1 MGGFVGAMSCIL
13 RLSAADWVNGNG
25 HRHALLSPARGGGA
39 GFVTVDRATS
49 GLAFTNRLSV
59 ETAARNPILENG
71 SGVALGDVDG
81 DGFCDV
87 FLCGLEGANALFRN
101 RGDWKFD
108 AIPEAGGAACEGQ
121 HSTGAVL
128 VDVDGDGDLDLLVN
142 GIGRGT
148 RLFTNDGRGRFAESL
163 DAGVG
168 SKSGA
173 HSMALADVDGDG
185 DLDLYVANYR
195 ASTFKGQGG
204 ATRVRLRRVD
214 GRLVVPPEHA
224 EQFVVGGTGD
234 NQALMEVGEPDQLFL
249 NEGNGRFRAE
259 SWTGGRFLDESGQ
272 PLREP
277 PRDWGLS
284 AAFHDLNGDGA
295 PDLYV
300 CNDFFSPDRLWLND
314 GKGTFRAI
322 ERRAVRKTPF
332 ASMAVDFADLN
343 RDGNV
348 DLMAVDMLSRSHQRR
363 AWQRS
368 NFELSPEPWWGWPPD
383 REGPLARPQVMRN
396 VVLLGRGDGIYA
408 EAAQALGVSATEWSW
423 GVMFLDVDLDGY
435 EDLLV
440 ANGHGHDMTD
450 SDGLARAAERQRNG
464 KVLDPVAA
472 LADFPPILV
481 PNLAFR
487 NLGGERFEE
496 TSAAWG
502 FDATEVSQG
511 MAMADLDN
519 DGDHDVVINAL
530 NAPARVLR
538 NDSMAGRV
546 AVRLKGR
553 GGNRHGI
560 GARIKV
566 HGGPV
571 EQSQEM
577 ISGGRYLS
585 GGDALRVFAAGTN
598 AGMRIEVTWRSGRRS
613 EVGDVRSGRVY
624 DIEEPEGGPVNE
636 AAAAQTSALFEERGG
651 VLAHRHVEDEVDEM
665 ASQPLLPRLLSR
677 MGPPVAVADLNLD
690 GHEDLLFGAAR
701 GSSIELHAGN
711 GKGGFR
717 RIRPPVLERAGDA
730 DVSGLVC
737 WAVEQ
742 GWTMVLGGRAGS
754 DGAGGGVDGF
764 EIRFGE
770 VQETGMV
777 GTGTDPVGS
786 LAAADVDGDDDVDLF
801 VGGRMRAGRWPAGG
815 TSRVFRNEGGAWSE
829 DVKAGTVLKSAGLVS
844 GAVWTDLD
852 GDGLPEL
859 VVATEL
865 GPLRVYANR
874 KGAWSERTQ
883 AYGLDGILGWWSS
896 VAAGDFD
903 GDGRMDLVAGNIGR
917 NSVYAEW
924 AETRFHFGEID
935 GQWVVVESHPGGKPG
950 QWVPR
955 RDFRTLGRVLGE
967 RVTRL
972 GSYRA
977 FGDASVNDLLGDALA
992 GMGEARMTR
1001 LESMVFLNR
1010 GERFE
1015 GRPLPFAAQLAPA
1028 YGIGVADFNGDGRED
1043 LFLAQNF
1050 SGNDMEA
1057 GRQDSGLGLILL
1069 GDGLGGFRALDP
1081 RDSGVRLDGDQ
1092 RGVGVVD
1099 ADADG
1104 LPDVVVTR
1112 NAAASVFLGNRGGA
1126 AGVRIRLKG
1135 PPGNL
1140 WGIGSVIRW
1149 GRGPAREIHAGSGHG
1164 SQDGAVVVLVRGEGR
1179 LVVRWPGG
1187 RETAVEVPADAR
1199 EIRLG
1204 VEGNLER
1211 LK

>member
-1 MGGFVGAMSCIL
+1 MCCVL
-13 RLSAADWVNGNG
+13 RLSAVDWVNGNG
-25 HRHALLSPARGGGA
+25 HRHAAVLPAVGDRV

-59 ETAARNPILENG
+59 EAAARNPILENG

-81 DGFCDV
+81 DGRCDV
-87 FLCGLEGANALFRN
+87 YLCGLEGANALFLN
-101 RGDWKFD
+101 RGGWKFEEV
-108 AIPEAGGAACEGQ
+108 PKAGGAACNDQ
-121 HSTGAVL
+121 ASTGAVL
-128 VDVDGDGDLDLLVN
+128 ADIDGDGDLDLLVN

-148 RLFTNDGRGRFAESL
+148 RLFANDGRGRFTEIP

-173 HSMALADVDGDG
+173 HSLALADVDGDG

-224 EQFVVGGTGD
+224 EQFAVGGTGD

-249 NEGNGRFRAE
+249 NEGNGRFRLE

-272 PLREP
+272 PLSEP

-300 CNDFFSPDRLWLND
+300 CNDFFSPDRLWMND

-343 RDGNV
+343 RDGHV

-396 VVLLGRGDGIYA
+396 VVLLGRGDGSYA
-408 EAAQALGVSATEWSW
+408 EAAQALGVAATEWSW
-423 GVMFLDVDLDGY
+423 GVLFLDVDLDGF

-450 SDGLARAAERQRNG
+450 SDALARAAERQRSG

-487 NLGGERFEE
+487 NLRGERFEE

-502 FDATEVSQG
+502 FDATDVSQG

-519 DGDHDVVINAL
+519 DGDLDVVINTL

-538 NDSMAGRV
+538 NESLAGRV

-553 GGNRHGI
+553 GANRQGI
-560 GARIKV
+560 GARIAV

-585 GGDALRVFAAGTN
+585 GCEAVRVFAAGTN
-598 AGMRIEVTWRSGRRS
+598 AGMRIEVKWRSGRHS
-613 EVGDVRSGRVY
+613 VVQDVRAGRIYEV
-624 DIEEPEGGPVNE
+624 EEPEGDPAKVAPVTQ
-636 AAAAQTSALFEERGG
+636 AASLFEERAG
-651 VLAHRHVEDEVDEM
+651 VLAHRHGEDDLDDM
-665 ASQPLLPRLLSR
+665 ATQPLLPRSLSR
-677 MGPPVAVADLNLD
+677 LGPPVAVADLNLD

-701 GSSIELHAGN
+701 GSVLELHAGN

-730 DVSGLVC
+730 DVSALVC

-742 GWTMVLGGRAGS
+742 GWTMVLGGRAGG
-754 DGAGGGVDGF
+754 DGGSGGVDGF

-777 GTGTDPVGS
+777 GTSTDPVGP
-786 LAAADVDGDDDVDLF
+786 LAAADVDGDEDIDLF
-801 VGGRMRAGRWPAGG
+801 VGGRVHAGRWPASGI
-815 TSRVFRNEGGAWSE
+815 SRVFRNEGGAWTE
-829 DVKAGTVLKSAGLVS
+829 DAKAAPVLKSAGLVT

-874 KGAWSERTQ
+874 KGVWSERTQ
-883 AYGLDGILGWWSS
+883 AYGLDGANGWWNS

-903 GDGRMDLVAGNIGR
+903 GDGRMDLVAGNMGR

-924 AETRFHFGEID
+924 SETRIYSGEVE
-935 GQWVVVESHPGGKPG
+935 GQWVVMESHPGGKPG

-977 FGDASVNDLLGDALA
+977 FGEASVNDLLGEALA
-992 GMGEARMTR
+992 GMTETRVSR

-1015 GRPLPFAAQLAPA
+1015 GRPLPFAAQLAPV
-1028 YGIGVADFNGDGRED
+1028 YGIGVADFDGDGRED

-1057 GRQDSGLGLILL
+1057 GRQDSGLGLVLL
-1069 GDGLGGFRALDP
+1069 GDGQGGFRAMDP
-1081 RDSGVRLDGDQ
+1081 RESGVRLDGDQ
-1092 RGVGVVD
+1092 RGAAVVD

-1104 LPDVVVTR
+1104 RPDVVVTR
-1112 NAAASVFLGNRGGA
+1112 NAATSVLLGNRDGA
-1126 AGVRIRLKG
+1126 PGVRIRLKG

-1140 WGIGSVIRW
+1140 WGIGAALRW
-1149 GRGPAREIHAGSGHG
+1149 GRGPAREIHAGSGYG
-1164 SQDGAVVVLVRGEGR
+1164 SQDGAVVVLPRGEGR

-1187 RETAVEVPADAR
+1187 RETTVEVPGDAR
-1199 EIRLG
+1199 EIRVG
-1204 VEGNLER
+1204 FQGDVER
-1211 LK
+1211 VR

>member
-1 MGGFVGAMSCIL
+1 MGCVL
-13 RLSAADWVNGNG
+13 RLSALDWVNGNG
-25 HRHALLSPARGGGA
+25 HRHTVVLPTGRDRA

-49 GLAFTNRLSV
+49 GLDFTNRLSL
-59 ETAARNPILENG
+59 EAAARNPILENG

-81 DGFCDV
+81 DGWCDV
-87 FLCGLEGANALFRN
+87 YLCGLEGANALFRN
-101 RGDWKFD
+101 RGGWKFD
-108 AIPEAGGAACEGQ
+108 VIPAAGGAACEGQ

-128 VDVDGDGDLDLLVN
+128 VDLDADGDLDLLVN
-142 GIGRGT
+142 GVGRGT
-148 RLFTNDGRGRFAESL
+148 RLFTNDGRGGFTESP
-163 DAGVG
+163 DAGIG

-214 GRLVVPPEHA
+214 GRLVVPPEHV

-234 NQALMEVGEPDQLFL
+234 NQALMEVGEPDQFFL

-277 PRDWGLS
+277 PREWGLS

-322 ERRAVRKTPF
+322 DRRAVRKTPF

-343 RDGNV
+343 RDGHV
-348 DLMAVDMLSRSHQRR
+348 DLMAVDMLSPSHQRR
-363 AWQRS
+363 SWQRS

-396 VVLLGRGDGIYA
+396 VVLLGRGDGSYA
-408 EAAQALGVSATEWSW
+408 EAAQALGLSATEWSW
-423 GVMFLDVDLDGY
+423 GVMFLDVDLDGF

-450 SDGLARAAERQRNG
+450 SDALVRAAERQRSG
-464 KVLDPVAA
+464 RVLDPVAA

-481 PNLAFR
+481 PNLAYR
-487 NLGGERFEE
+487 NLGGEGFEE
-496 TSAAWG
+496 TSMAWG
-502 FDATEVSQG
+502 FDAAEVSQG

-519 DGDHDVVINAL
+519 DGDFDVVINTL

-538 NDSMAGRV
+538 NESTAGRV

-585 GGDALRVFAAGTN
+585 GGEAMRVFAAGTN
-598 AGMRIEVTWRSGRRS
+598 AGMRIEVVWRSGRRS
-613 EVGDVRSGRVY
+613 AVGDVRSGRIY
-624 DIEEPEGGPVNE
+624 EIEESEGNPAQQPP
-636 AAAAQTSALFEERGG
+636 AAPPSPLFEERGG
-651 VLAHRHVEDEVDEM
+651 VLGHRHVEDDVDEM
-665 ASQPLLPRLLSR
+665 ASQPLLPRSLSR
-677 MGPPVAVADLNLD
+677 LGPPVAVGDLNLD
-690 GHEDLLFGAAR
+690 GQEDLLFGAAR
-701 GSSIELHAGN
+701 GSAIELHAGN

-717 RIRPPVLERAGDA
+717 RIRPPALERAGDA
-730 DVSGLVC
+730 DISALVC
-737 WAVEQ
+737 WAVDQ
-742 GWTMVLGGRAGS
+742 GWTMVLGGRAGV
-754 DGAGGGVDGF
+754 DGGGGGVDGF

-777 GTGTDPVGS
+777 GTTTDPVGP
-786 LAAADVDGDDDVDLF
+786 LAAADADGDDDIDLF
-801 VGGRMRAGRWPAGG
+801 VGGRMRAGRWPASG
-815 TSRVFRNEGGAWSE
+815 TSRVFRNEGGEWTE
-829 DVKAGTVLKSAGLVS
+829 DMKAGPVLKSAGLVT

-874 KGAWSERTQ
+874 KGVWSERTQ
-883 AYGLDGILGWWSS
+883 AYGLDGVLGWWNS

-924 AETRFHFGEID
+924 AETRFHFGEVE

-977 FGDASVNDLLGDALA
+977 FGEASVNELLGDALA
-992 GMGEARMTR
+992 GMAEARVTR

-1015 GRPLPFAAQLAPA
+1015 GRALPFSAQLAPV
-1028 YGIGVADFNGDGRED
+1028 YGIGVADFDGDGRED

-1057 GRQDSGLGLILL
+1057 GRQDSGLGLVLL
-1069 GDGLGGFRALDP
+1069 GDGQGGFRAMDP

-1092 RGVGVVD
+1092 RGAAVMD

-1104 LPDVVVTR
+1104 RPDVVVTR
-1112 NAAASVFLGNRGGA
+1112 NAAPSVLLGNRGGK

-1140 WGIGSVIRW
+1140 WGIGSVLRW
-1149 GRGPAREIHAGSGHG
+1149 GRGPAREIHAGSGYG
-1164 SQDGAVVVLVRGEGR
+1164 SQDGAVVVLPRGEGR

-1199 EIRLG
+1199 EIRVG
-1204 VEGNLER
+1204 FQGELE
-1211 LK
+1211 KVK

>member
-1 MGGFVGAMSCIL
+1 MCCVL

-25 HRHALLSPARGGGA
+25 HRHAAVLPAVGDRA

-49 GLAFTNRLSV
+49 GLDFTNRLSV
-59 ETAARNPILENG
+59 EAAARNPILENG

-81 DGFCDV
+81 DGWCDV
-87 FLCGLEGANALFRN
+87 YLCRLEGPNGLYRN
-101 RGDWKFD
+101 RGDWKFEEV
-108 AIPEAGGAACEGQ
+108 PKAGGAACDDQ
-121 HSTGAVL
+121 ASTGAVL
-128 VDVDGDGDLDLLVN
+128 VDIDGDGDLDLLVN
-142 GIGRGT
+142 GIGRGA
-148 RLFTNDGRGRFAESL
+148 RLFANDGRGTFTEVP

-173 HSMALADVDGDG
+173 HSLALADVDGDG

-204 ATRVRLRRVD
+204 TTRVRLRRVD

-224 EQFVVGGTGD
+224 EQFTVGGTGD

-249 NEGNGRFRAE
+249 NDGKGRFRAE
-259 SWTGGRFLDESGQ
+259 SWTDGRFLDESGQ
-272 PLREP
+272 PLRDP

-300 CNDFFSPDRLWLND
+300 CNDFFSPDRIWMND

-322 ERRAVRKTPF
+322 ERTAVRKTPF

-343 RDGNV
+343 RDGRV
-348 DLMAVDMLSRSHQRR
+348 DMMAVDMLSRSHRRR

-383 REGPLARPQVMRN
+383 RDGPLARPQVMRN
-396 VVLLGRGDGIYA
+396 VVQLGRGDGGFT
-408 EAAQALGVSATEWSW
+408 EVAQALGLAATEWSW
-423 GVMFLDVDLDGY
+423 GLVFLDVDLDGF
-435 EDLLV
+435 EDLLI

-450 SDGLARAAERQRNG
+450 SDALARAAERQRIG
-464 KVLDPVAA
+464 KVLDPAAA
-472 LADFPPILV
+472 LSDFPPILV

-487 NLGGERFEE
+487 NLRGERFEE

-511 MAMADLDN
+511 MATADLDN
-519 DGDHDVVINAL
+519 DGDMDVVINTL
-530 NAPARVLR
+530 NAPVRLLR
-538 NDSMAGRV
+538 NESVAGRV
-546 AVRLKGR
+546 SVRLKGR
-553 GGNRHGI
+553 GANRQGI
-560 GARIKV
+560 GARLTLR
-566 HGGPV
+566 GGPV
-571 EQSQEM
+571 EQSQQM

-585 GGDALRVFAAGTN
+585 GCEALRVFAAGTN
-598 AGMRIEVTWRSGRRS
+598 AGMQIVVEWRSGRRS
-613 EVGDVRSGRVY
+613 VVGDVRPGRIY
-624 DIEEPEGGPVNE
+624 EIEEPETAPANE
-636 AAAAQTSALFEERGG
+636 SLLARPSPLFEQSTGA
-651 VLAHRHVEDEVDEM
+651 LAHRHVEDASDGM
-665 ASQPLLPRLLSR
+665 ATQPLLPRSVSR
-677 MGPPVAVADLNLD
+677 LGPAVAVGDLNLD
-690 GHEDLLFGAAR
+690 GHEDLVLGTAR
-701 GSSIELHAGN
+701 GSAIEVHAGN

-717 RIRPPVLERAGDA
+717 RIRPPVLERPVDA

-737 WAVEQ
+737 WAVDQ
-742 GWTMVLGGRAGS
+742 GWTVVLGGRMAE

-770 VQETGMV
+770 VQETGMLA
-777 GTGTDPVGS
+777 TSADPVGP
-786 LAAADVDGDDDVDLF
+786 LAAADVDGDDDIDVF
-801 VGGRMRAGRWPAGG
+801 VGGRMRAGHWPAGG
-815 TSRVFRNEGGAWSE
+815 TSRVFRNEGGAWTE
-829 DVKAGTVLKSAGLVS
+829 DGKAGQVLKSVGMAS

-865 GPLRVYANR
+865 GPIRVFASR
-874 KGAWSERTQ
+874 KDNWTERTQ
-883 AYGLDGILGWWSS
+883 AYGLDSTAGWWSS

-924 AETRFHFGEID
+924 PETRIHFGELD
-935 GQWVVVESHPGGKPG
+935 GQWVVVESHPGEKPG
-950 QWVPR
+950 LWVPR

-977 FGDASVNDLLGDALA
+977 FGDAGVNELLGEAVQALA
-992 GMGEARMTR
+992 EVRVSR

-1015 GRPLPFAAQLAPA
+1015 GRPLPLAAQWAPV
-1028 YGIGVADFNGDGRED
+1028 YGIGVADFDGDGRED

-1057 GRQDSGLGLILL
+1057 SRQDSGLGLVLM
-1069 GDGLGGFRALDP
+1069 GDGEGGFRALDP
-1081 RDSGVRLDGDQ
+1081 RESGVRLEGDQ
-1092 RGVGVVD
+1092 RGTAIVD

-1104 LPDVVVTR
+1104 RPDVVVTR
-1112 NAAASVFLGNRGGA
+1112 NNAESVVLANRRGT

-1140 WGIGSVIRW
+1140 WGIGATLRW
-1149 GRGPAREIHAGSGHG
+1149 GRGASREIHAGSGYG
-1164 SQDGAVVVLVRGEGR
+1164 SQDGAVAIMPRGEGR

-1199 EIRLG
+1199 EIRVGFQGDLDR
-1204 VEGNLER
+1204 V
-1211 LK
+1211 K